1 MSCQGV
7 IVIDNEAAAV
17 RIRNI
22 KSKRAQAIYFYNK
35 SPCRVTTWIARNIS
49 KFPLSMTHIFVQYV
63 MIER

>member
-17 RIRNI
+17 RIQNI

-35 SPCRVTTWIARNIS
+35 IPCRVTTWITRNIS
-49 KFPLSMTHIFVQYV
+49 KFPLSMTHIFLQYV
-63 MIER
+63 IIER

>member
-22 KSKRAQAIYFYNK
+22 KSKQAQAIYFYNK
-35 SPCRVTTWIARNIS
+35 THCRVTTWITRNIS
-49 KFPLSMTHIFVQYV
+49 KFPLSMTHIFLQYV
-63 MIER
+63 IIER

>member
-17 RIRNI
+17 RIQNI

-35 SPCRVTTWIARNIS
+35 IPCRVTTWITRNIS

-63 MIER
+63 IIE